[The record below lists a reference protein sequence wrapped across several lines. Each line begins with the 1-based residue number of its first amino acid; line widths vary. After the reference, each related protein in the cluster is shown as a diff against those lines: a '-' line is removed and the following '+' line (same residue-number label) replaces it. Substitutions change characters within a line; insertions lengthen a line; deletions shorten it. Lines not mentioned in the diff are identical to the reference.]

1 MFQTHP
7 TSADF
12 EGFLSDASQPGHAA
26 RNALILRHL
35 LASCRICLGHLEAI
49 GWPPSRLERLIY
61 LPGRVL
67 MMDAGETASSE
78 KSPYNY
84 DRAFAKVESVV
95 KDLLMPALPA
105 PLSADQLLAELD
117 RLSRETQLTVVEE
130 DERFAAPQLVQ
141 RLLERSHSVRYED
154 PEAMLH
160 WATLA
165 RTVATRSTEEA
176 LGGSLSRL
184 SHLRASAWGQYGNA
198 LRVTGQLREAESALT
213 TAYRYLET
221 GSRDPI
227 LKASLQEHKASLYVF
242 QRRFDEAIQELNQ
255 AAESYQL
262 LGEAHAFARTL
273 VRCSLAYMYA
283 GSPETA
289 VDLLNQAIPM
299 IDQEADP
306 HLLLAACHNLMNCY
320 ISLEQP
326 ERALSIYAE
335 TRDLYKE
342 FGDSLILLRA
352 NWQEA
357 LLLRDLGHLRAAEAA
372 LLRARQGFM
381 ERNLMYE
388 VAVVCLDL
396 AAVYVKLKSAEDL
409 KETVTVALP
418 IFRSLGVDREALA
431 SLLQLQQFASQEQQ
445 AMELIRFLNARIE
458 PFATHGPVK

>member
-1 MFQTHP
+1 MFQEHP
-7 TSADF
+7 TFADF
-12 EGFLSDASQPGHAA
+12 EGFLLNASQPGHSA

-35 LASCRICLGHLEAI
+35 LASCRICLGHLETM
-49 GWPPSRLERLIY
+49 GWPASRLESLVY
-61 LPGRVL
+61 LPGRTL
-67 MMDAGETASSE
+67 MDEAKSASPGKGS
-78 KSPYNY
+78 YNY
-84 DRAFAKVESVV
+84 DRAFTKVEWVV
-95 KDLLMPALPA
+95 KELLTPALP
-105 PLSADQLLAELD
+105 PPVPIDRLLEELD
-117 RLSRETQLTVVEE
+117 RQPREAQLSLIAE
-130 DERFAAPQLVQ
+130 DERFTAPQLVQ
-141 RLLERSHSVRYED
+141 RLLDRSHSVRYED

-165 RTVATRSTEEA
+165 RTIATRSTEEA
-176 LGGSLSRL
+176 LGGSPSRL
-184 SHLRASAWGQYGNA
+184 SHLRASAWGQFGNA
-198 LRVTGQLREAESALT
+198 LRVAGQLREAESALI
-213 TAYRYLET
+213 TAHRYLEA

-227 LKASLQEHKASLYVF
+227 LKASLQEHMGSLYIF
-242 QRRFDEAIQELNQ
+242 QRRFDEAIQEFTQ
-255 AAESYQL
+255 ATETYQQ

-273 VRCSLAYMYA
+273 VRCSLAYLYA
-283 GSPETA
+283 GNPETA
-289 VDLLNQAIPM
+289 VDLLNQAISM

-357 LLLRDLGHLRAAEAA
+357 LLLRDLGHLRAAETA

-396 AAVYVKLKSAEDL
+396 AAVYVKLKSVDDL
-409 KETVTVALP
+409 KETVTTALP

-458 PFATHGPVK
+458 PLARHGLAK